1 MVPPVAYAGRPPVLL
16 SHATKAAPPLAMAL
30 AVTTPSLLD
39 TSAVGMPLASTPRM
53 ESEVPEPGP
62 QNTPL
67 RVRPA
72 MPLLTTPPVRRFWRV
87 SPQDLR
93 VDTPGMVTGPIL
105 SGSLA
110 RSPPTIWIGALR
122 TSTTPLNA
130 FRMASPTLAAM
141 VPRDSMP
148 LPMLSRIG
156 RMKFQ
161 TVEMAFLIPS
171 HAGIM
176 TLFQS
181 QLTMSPTA
189 WIAALNPVKMGEMT
203 PDQTPEITEPI
214 PLNAGEI
221 TLFQSHM
228 TTSPAR
234 LMADFQ
240 NWK

>member
-1 MVPPVAYAGRPPVLL
+1 MVPPPARPGTPPVLL

-148 LPMLSRIG
+148 LPMLSRMG
-156 RMKFQ
+156 LMKFQ
-161 TVEMAFLIPS
+161 TAEMAFLMAS
-171 HAGIM
+171 QAGTM
-176 TLFQS
+176 TFC
-181 QLTMSPTA
+181 
-189 WIAALNPVKMGEMT
+189 
-203 PDQTPEITEPI
+203 
-214 PLNAGEI
+214 
-221 TLFQSHM
+221 QSHM
-228 TTSPAR
+228 ALSPTHPRAAR
-234 LMADFQ
+234 SPSRAGFRMLFQ
-240 NWK
+240 ANDAATLIPFQAA